1 MENVSK
7 NKNGKTKRMVLKPE
21 FTTGAKRFFS
31 KYSTLPV
38 LIILF
43 IIASAISPAFLT
55 DKNIINVIRQMAA
68 NGIISIGMTFV
79 VMTGGIDISV
89 GSVVGFSSIMFAV
102 SFQPSGLVAPYQVFA
117 QGLNAL
123 IPDAPYLCV
132 IVAIILVL
140 ILCAALGLVNG
151 LGVCKG
157 GLPPFIMTM
166 GTLTLYRGIALLICE
181 GKPLYMDADLADKIR
196 WLGEGRIFNIPIPV
210 YVLAGVTIVAWLVL
224 ERTVFGRYI
233 RAIGGNQEAAR
244 VAGIKVDKYKMS
256 VYAIS
261 AALAG
266 LAGILITCRTAT
278 GEPMLGESYEMDAIA
293 ATVIGGTALT
303 GGVGTII
310 GTIIGAV
317 IIGIINNMLNLANVS
332 PYFQYIV
339 KGAIIILAVL
349 LRTDKKKK

>member
-1 MENVSK
+1 MSDRVIIMHNGRVAGELTAGEATEEEVLMFATGENKPWKTSQRTK
-7 NKNGKTKRMVLKPE
+7 TAKQKDGAQAGIHNGGKTL
-21 FTTGAKRFFS
+21 FS

-224 ERTVFGRYI
+224 ERTVF
-233 RAIGGNQEAAR
+233 
-244 VAGIKVDKYKMS
+244 
-256 VYAIS
+256 
-261 AALAG
+261 
-266 LAGILITCRTAT
+266 RTLYPRDRRQPGKPPA
-278 GEPMLGESYEMDAIA
+278 
-293 ATVIGGTALT
+293 
-303 GGVGTII
+303 
-310 GTIIGAV
+310 
-317 IIGIINNMLNLANVS
+317 
-332 PYFQYIV
+332 
-339 KGAIIILAVL
+339 
-349 LRTDKKKK
+349 